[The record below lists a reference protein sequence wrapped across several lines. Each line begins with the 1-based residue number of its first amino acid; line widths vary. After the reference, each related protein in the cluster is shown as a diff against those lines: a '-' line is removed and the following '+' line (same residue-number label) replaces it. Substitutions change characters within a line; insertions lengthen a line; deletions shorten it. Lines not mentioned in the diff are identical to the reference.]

1 MSGKIVVETQGLTKS
16 YDGVTVVD
24 HLNLR
29 IAEKEIFGLLGPNG
43 AGKTT
48 FPSGNFIGKGG

>member
-1 MSGKIVVETQGLTKS
+1 MTENLAIETQDLTKS

-29 IAEKEIFGLLGPNG
+29 VA
-43 AGKTT
+43 
-48 FPSGNFIGKGG
+48 